1 MYKDLTSIQFLYK
14 FISEALHMDSILTGI
29 TLNCLKIP
37 KYAQT
42 VVATVAQI
50 LLHLRFFFLRTQ
62 K

>member
-1 MYKDLTSIQFLYK
+1 
-14 FISEALHMDSILTGI
+14 MDSILTGI